1 MTTRTTALTASLLAG
16 ASALALAVP
25 WSNARADQD
34 GFADLAAKVSAAV
47 VNVATT
53 QRIDASASPEAPT
66 LPFAVPPGSPFEE
79 FFKRHFDQ
87 GHGAS
92 REARALGSGFIVDA
106 DGYVVTN
113 NHVIDGADS
122 ITVTLEDG
130 TELPASLV
138 GADPTTDLALLK
150 VDAGHDLPALAW
162 GDSDAVRV
170 GDWVLA
176 VGNPFGLGG
185 TVTTGIL
192 SARGRDIGNGPL
204 DDYLQID
211 APINRGNS
219 GGPTFDQ
226 SGGVIGVNAAI
237 YSPSGGSVGIGF
249 AIPSDLAR
257 TVVADLMDDGRVER
271 GWLGVQIQE
280 VTPDIATALDLDTPH
295 GALVAAVQ
303 PGSPAEAAGLEAADV
318 IVAFDGH
325 AIEAMRDLPRVVA
338 LTPRDKGVAVV
349 VLREGA
355 EHTVTAVVGERT
367 VTTRVAAT
375 NDTAQGFKPG
385 DLGLALA
392 PMSDEARHQFGLP
405 DQAEGVVIVDVD
417 PDGPAAASGLRP
429 GDVIRQVA
437 QHPVTAPAEVA
448 DAVAAAQD
456 AKRDTLLLLVE
467 RDGNALFVA
476 VPVARA

>member
-1 MTTRTTALTASLLAG
+1 M
-16 ASALALAVP
+16 
-25 WSNARADQD
+25 
-34 GFADLAAKVSAAV
+34 
-47 VNVATT
+47 
-53 QRIDASASPEAPT
+53 
-66 LPFAVPPGSPFEE
+66 PFAVPPGSPFEE
-79 FFKRHFDQ
+79 FLKRHFNQGNGDQ

-130 TELPASLV
+130 TELPATLV
-138 GADPTTDLALLK
+138 GTDPTTDLALLK

-162 GDSDAVRV
+162 GDSDTVRV

-185 TVTTGIL
+185 TVTAGIL

-211 APINRGNS
+211 APINQGNS

-226 SGGVIGVNAAI
+226 AGGVIGVNAAI

-249 AIPSDLAR
+249 AIPSDLAK
-257 TVVADLMDDGRVER
+257 TVVADLMDDGKVER
-271 GWLGVQIQE
+271 GWLGVQIQD
-280 VTPDIATALDLDTPH
+280 VTPDIATALNLGTPR
-295 GALVAAVQ
+295 GALVAGVQ
-303 PGSPAEAAGLEAADV
+303 PDSPAKAAGLETGDV
-318 IVAFDGH
+318 IVSFDGH
-325 AIEAMRDLPRVVA
+325 AIETMRDLPRVVA
-338 LTPRDKGVAVV
+338 VTPKGKDVAVV
-349 VLREGA
+349 VLRKGA
-355 EHTVTAVVGERT
+355 ERTVTAVVGERAA
-367 VTTRVAAT
+367 TTQVAAHEG
-375 NDTAQGFKPG
+375 AAPSVEPG
-385 DLGLALA
+385 VLGLALA
-392 PMSDEARHQFGLP
+392 PMSDEARQQFGLP
-405 DQAEGVVIVDVD
+405 GQAEGVVIVDVD

-437 QHPVTAPAEVA
+437 LDPVTSPAQVA
-448 DAVAAAQD
+448 DAVAAAKD
-456 AKRDTLLLLVE
+456 AKRETLLLLIE
-467 RDGNALFVA
+467 RDGNAQFVA